1 MGYGKFTKI
10 EKLGENR
17 YKVYAVTYTKEL
29 AFASIDIWSKSK
41 GRYYY
46 TEFMNCIN
54 KDEWLNRYKILEKE
68 DYDIINHPIKGYALP
83 TGGGDAINA
92 SDHSHPFDNDI
103 VYTEPVVVE
112 EEKEK
117 EEESAVVVVVK
128 EPVYRDVKK
137 ADGNLWEFPYDGAD
151 YGNDILLQ
159 SRPIKLNSD
168 DLKGSFRVVLRGL
181 FVGVEG
187 KSSGLY
193 VSGSIDGK
201 KWMYLGGT
209 ERKHVAGVPVRDI
222 GTTIERN
229 SCRFLMVVYVGCLL
243 PESKIEYVDITS
255 TIRYSDKPR

>member
-1 MGYGKFTKI
+1 MAFYNPNGLGTLNGNAGLNGNNGGISTDKFYQNTDQI
-10 EKLGENR
+10 QD
-17 YKVYAVTYTKEL
+17 YQTWV
-29 AFASIDIWSKSK
+29 
-41 GRYYY
+41 
-46 TEFMNCIN
+46 
-54 KDEWLNRYKILEKE
+54 KE
-68 DYDIINHPIKGYALP
+68 DPDTDPNPDTDTNGDGGTVIKKPDLNTGAL
-83 TGGGDAINA
+83 DAI
-92 SDHSHPFDNDI
+92 S
-103 VYTEPVVVE
+103 VVDKITYVN
-112 EEKEK
+112 
-117 EEESAVVVVVK
+117 
-128 EPVYRDVKK
+128 VKK

-159 SRPIKLNSD
+159 SRPIKLDSD